1 MEEKTVLT
9 LTNYNKTV
17 SVEHPYSDV
26 TIEELVEDFVGMLRA
41 ITFSDSQI
49 ISEFKSYIDEHE
61 IS

>member
-9 LTNYNKTV
+9 LTNYGKTV
-17 SVEHPYSDV
+17 TVEHPDSDV
-26 TIEELVEDFVGMLRA
+26 TIEELVEDFVGMLRT

-49 ISEFKSYIDEHE
+49 ISEFKRYIDEHE